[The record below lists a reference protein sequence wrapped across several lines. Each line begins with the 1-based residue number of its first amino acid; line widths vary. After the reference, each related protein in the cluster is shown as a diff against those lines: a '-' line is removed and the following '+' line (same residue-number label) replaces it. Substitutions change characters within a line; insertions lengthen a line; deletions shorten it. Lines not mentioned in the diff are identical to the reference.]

1 MIHPG
6 PWQNY
11 KNRPDNKKLT
21 TEELTYKYKQELLV
35 HENFNYQQVQIQHQD
50 NQGKRAPASSTS
62 LLDYPGFVGGPYT
75 KFKANTG
82 IQIGG
87 NVQSFPNGILNQS
100 QINTIITQTATGTH
114 VLHGFHYQRSINSF
128 SELTVG
134 ERFLGYPGNGGD
146 VQNMVTSRN
155 IV

>member
-100 QINTIITQTATGTH
+100 QINTKLPKQPQVLMCCTDFITKDQ
-114 VLHGFHYQRSINSF
+114 SIPF
-128 SELTVG
+128 
-134 ERFLGYPGNGGD
+134 
-146 VQNMVTSRN
+146 QN
-155 IV
+155 